1 MRWEPIKEVPLS
13 MMVALEG
20 PSYVPAPNTVIKD
33 FLGSKVDAVKVLGG
47 KYIQRVP
54 IKNSRYV
61 MKASTNDRDFGFCV
75 SKADQ
80 QRWLLLEDM

>member
-1 MRWEPIKEVPLS
+1 

-47 KYIQRVP
+47 KYIKRVP

-61 MKASTNDRDFGFCV
+61 MKASKNDMDFGLCV
-75 SKADQ
+75 SEADQ
-80 QRWLLLEDM
+80 HRWLLLEDM